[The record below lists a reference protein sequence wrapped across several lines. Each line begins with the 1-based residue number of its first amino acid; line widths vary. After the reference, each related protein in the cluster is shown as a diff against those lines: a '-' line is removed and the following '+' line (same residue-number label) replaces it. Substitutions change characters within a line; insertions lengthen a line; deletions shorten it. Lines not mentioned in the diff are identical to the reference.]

1 MVLSKKC
8 AKFDYGYFQNLVRYY
23 QVQELFFALSVPL
36 LSCNIYDTDF
46 SSENLDTATKLTRR
60 GCKSSSLTS
69 NPFQTVD
76 LDCSFYAQRYFLS
89 NLAATCVDLFFYE
102 SRRIVSFH
110 ETLVTEL

>member
-36 LSCNIYDTDF
+36 LSCNVYDTDF
-46 SSENLDTATKLTRR
+46 SSENLDTATKLTRA

-69 NPFQTVD
+69 NPFK
-76 LDCSFYAQRYFLS
+76 L
-89 NLAATCVDLFFYE
+89 
-102 SRRIVSFH
+102 
-110 ETLVTEL
+110 